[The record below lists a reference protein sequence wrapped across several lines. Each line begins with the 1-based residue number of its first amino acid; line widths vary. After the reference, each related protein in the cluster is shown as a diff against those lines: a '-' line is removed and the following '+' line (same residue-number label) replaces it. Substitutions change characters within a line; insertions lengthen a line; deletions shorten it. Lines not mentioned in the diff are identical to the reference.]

1 MLTYCY
7 QRNHSKEILQTTAG
21 EIITNSTSK
30 LLSENHSKRY
40 LKPIT
45 TEIIPG
51 NTVTEEITTF
61 KSLSDDSIH
70 FKQYFLFIAHNTDNS
85 SKTIIRKFITNSA
98 FKSCLKPAASKAK
111 GHIIYQN
118 TNFSVDNQ

>member
-30 LLSENHSKRY
+30 LLSKNHSKRY

-45 TEIIPG
+45 TEIIPD
-51 NTVTEEITTF
+51 NMKTVTEEITVF

-70 FKQYFLFIAHNTDNS
+70 FK
-85 SKTIIRKFITNSA
+85 
-98 FKSCLKPAASKAK
+98 
-111 GHIIYQN
+111 
-118 TNFSVDNQ
+118 

>member
-70 FKQYFLFIAHNTDNS
+70 FK
-85 SKTIIRKFITNSA
+85 
-98 FKSCLKPAASKAK
+98 
-111 GHIIYQN
+111 
-118 TNFSVDNQ
+118 